1 MIKTIDKPESEAA
14 KKFRL
19 PDQSEWTF
27 ELIEQIHEE
36 IRRVAK
42 NFGLDTY
49 PNQLEIITA
58 EQMMDSYASIGMP
71 ISYNHWSYSK
81 QIVSTEKSYNR
92 GQKALQNRIS
102 TCLSAS
108 ISSRPK

>member
-27 ELIEQIHEE
+27 ELIEQIHEK

-42 NFGLDTY
+42 NFGLDTN
-49 PNQLEIITA
+49 PNQHEIITA
-58 EQMMDSYASIGMP
+58 EQTMDAYAPVGMP
-71 ISYNHWSYSK
+71 FSSHHSPFRK
-81 QIVSTEKSYNR
+81 QFVSTEKSYKL
-92 GQKALQNRIS
+92 GQTGLAYEIVTNSDPCI
-102 TCLSAS
+102 A
-108 ISSRPK
+108 